1 MLIKD
6 QQNKLMLFLK
16 EHQSSFIDEWI
27 DISVIESN
35 DPHKEEIKKNAVTM
49 YGLLIKV
56 LEGEYSNTELQEFAY
71 KVGKE
76 RLEAD
81 INIGDFIYNVN
92 AGRSILIKYCFQ
104 ANLPA
109 QELESFVNSLNTL
122 FDTFCYHAVKRY
134 TQLKNRELHTKTQY
148 INDNHMDKLA
158 VLGQISSS
166 FVHEFRNP
174 LTAIIGF
181 NKILRD
187 EYPDLKYLD
196 IIQHELNELNFR
208 ITQFLHTSKTE
219 IVKKGKENV
228 AIDLLFENLKQLCY
242 ASTVDN
248 KINLTIETEKPLFL
262 YTFKDELKQV
272 LLNLIMNSIDALK
285 QMPNGRDLKISSRKS
300 TDEIVFVIS
309 NNGPMIEEENTKTI
323 FEPFYT
329 TKELGTGIGLFV
341 CKQIIDKIGGTIYC
355 KSDEDWTSFFIHH
368 PISTWD

>member
-1 MLIKD
+1 LLIND
-6 QQNKLMLFLK
+6 QQNKLMLFLT
-16 EHQSSFIDEWI
+16 EHQSTFINEWI
-27 DISVIESN
+27 ELSVIENN
-35 DPHKEEIKKNAVTM
+35 DPHKEEIRKNAVTM
-49 YGLLIKV
+49 YGLLIKA
-56 LEGEYSNTELQEFAY
+56 LSSTYSEAELQEFAY

-76 RLEAD
+76 RLEAG

-92 AGRSILIKYCFQ
+92 TGRSILIKYCFQ
-104 ANLPA
+104 AKLPS
-109 QELESFVNSLNTL
+109 QELESFVNNLNSL
-122 FDTFCYHAVKRY
+122 FDTFCYHSVKRY
-134 TQLKNRELHTKTQY
+134 TQLKNRELHTKTKY
-148 INDNHMDKLA
+148 INENHMDKLA
-158 VLGQISSS
+158 ILGQISSS

-228 AIDLLFENLKQLCY
+228 AIDLLFDNLKQLCY

-248 KINLTIETEKPLFL
+248 KINLTIDKAVPLFL
-262 YTFKDELKQV
+262 YTYKDELKQV

-285 QMPNGRDLKISSRKS
+285 QMPTKRELRISTTK
-300 TDEIVFVIS
+300 DAKEVIFVIS

-341 CKQIIDKIGGTIYC
+341 CKQIIEKIGGTIYC
-355 KSDEDWTSFFIHH
+355 KSDENWTSFFIHH
-368 PISTWD
+368 PISAWE